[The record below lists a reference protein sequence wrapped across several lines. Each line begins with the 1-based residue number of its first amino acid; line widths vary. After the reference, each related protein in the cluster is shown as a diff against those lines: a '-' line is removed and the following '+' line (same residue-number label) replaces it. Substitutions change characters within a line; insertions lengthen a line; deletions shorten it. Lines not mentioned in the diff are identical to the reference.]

1 MKISVHAGHN
11 PDGKIACGAVGLI
24 KESTEARKVTK
35 YVVKYLRRAGH
46 IVYNDTVDN
55 GLNQGDVLN
64 KIVAKCNAHNVDLV
78 VSIHFNSGADDEKG
92 NGNTTGTEV
101 LVYALNQKPK
111 AVASNVS
118 KEIAKLGFANRG
130 VKERRDLYVLNSTK
144 APAMLVECCFVD
156 DKDDVKLYNAK
167 KMAQAIVLGI
177 LNSNGVQK
185 YKAKKNINSFSSK
198 LKKNGKI
205 KKNEICQ
212 IDKFIFTNGYL
223 LGHRKKADTWAK
235 IKYLDLQ

>member
-11 PDGKIACGAVGLI
+11 PDGKIACGAVGI
-24 KESTEARKVTK
+24 IRESTEARKVAK
-35 YVVKYLRRAGH
+35 YVVKYLRQAGH
-46 IVYNDTVDN
+46 TVYNDTVND
-55 GLNQGDVLN
+55 GKNQSDVLN
-64 KIVAKCNAHNVDLV
+64 KIVAKVKSHNVDLAI
-78 VSIHFNSGADDEKG
+78 SLHFNSGAGDLKG

-130 VKERRDLYVLNSTK
+130 VKERKDLYVLNSIK
-144 APAMLVECCFVD
+144 EPAMLVECCFVD

-177 LNSNGVQK
+177 LNSSGVQK
-185 YKAKKNINSFSSK
+185 YKAKKNINSFTST
-198 LKKNGKI
+198 LKKDGKI
-205 KKNEICQ
+205 KKNESCQ
-212 IDKFIFTNGYL
+212 INRFIFVNGYL

-235 IKYLDLQ
+235 IKYLKLK